1 MGCARS
7 QLPEAPDAVGPV
19 RTLLTSPS
27 KEKLTTEDE
36 KKDFDRALVQKR
48 LQIWVLR
55 AELLKPMGSFGR
67 MDPFVVAEHVRS
79 DGHLWEFARTR
90 TDWGGHMKPNF
101 NHLCRSIEVDS
112 DDVIRFRLLEKS
124 LGDLGTPIFCG
135 EASATVQILLRSN
148 ARATP
153 EHTEPLKLKLTKN
166 EEETGCLIVQV
177 GMVGLEDS
185 QDFTR
190 ISAKRFET
198 PVTQVP
204 GRCSHFALKLK
215 DVQPK
220 GISNQRWIAKDLAKA
235 NSEVPFYEEVRRL
248 RCEGAGAFEPLLEYI
263 LEYEGILE
271 THVEGQKPNEAPK
284 QFLVVENLGV
294 RDVLGSTFRRVDLKL
309 GQGVPGASGTSRLQA
324 LKQSLLEGTSGR
336 NAAEGFRLERF
347 QGSPASLDSADP
359 LLELG
364 LGSEGTAS
372 PTSPTAKQMV
382 RQKVR
387 KAMLHRMPAP
397 DVIMYF
403 ADMQTLGTRVGD
415 AAGIVQHLLSQ
426 MASKLAGL
434 AVACRRAPAPQLW
447 LGASLAVTLDT
458 GAEGTVPPEVNVKLF
473 GWGQASFTTGEMHQ
487 HLPPSERR
495 DRSAKWREFISSI
508 DKVAWE
514 ASRAYLHRFGNSEG
528 WKEVKFVVA
537 DFDAISHNDFI
548 GQASLHLDEKSPLT
562 GEQVIQLVDRS
573 GNPVIGKNG
582 LPTTLTCSVQL
593 HALTKVRLRALWRV
607 QVHRAVNLPK
617 RDLSGTSDAWVSVYA
632 TGGEESQFCF
642 QQRSCVIPRDLNPE
656 WNETFDL
663 PLARPG
669 NLLADWLDI
678 TAPSLGDAV
687 TKNGEKLLP
696 CAAGSGFVAGPTSA
710 KEEKV
715 AFATWSSA
723 LACAADRA
731 ARNLGTTAKDKA
743 PVVACN
749 LLVEPI
755 LTAASDAAPATK
767 TWTKTWSW
775 SAWNPFKWGTCG

>member
-387 KAMLHRMPAP
+387 KAMLHRMPASV
-397 DVIMYF
+397 VIMYF

-755 LTAASDAAPATK
+755 LTAASDGAPATK
-767 TWTKTWSW
+767 TSSTWSW

>member
-7 QLPEAPDAVGPV
+7 QLPDAPDAVGPV
-19 RTLLTSPS
+19 LTLLTSPS
-27 KEKLTTEDE
+27 KEKFTTEEE
-36 KKDFDRALVQKR
+36 KNDFDRALVQKR

-55 AELLKPMGSFGR
+55 AELLKRMGSFGR
-67 MDPFVVAEHVRS
+67 MDPFVVVEHVKS
-79 DGHLWEFARTR
+79 DGHVWEFAHTR

-124 LGDLGTPIFCG
+124 FGDLGTPIFCG
-135 EASATVQILLRSN
+135 EASATVKSLLRSN

-153 EHTEPLKLKLTKN
+153 EDTEPLKLKLTKN
-166 EEETGCLIVQV
+166 EEETGCLIVQA
-177 GMVGLEDS
+177 GLEDHSS

-204 GRCSHFALKLK
+204 GRCSHFAVKLK
-215 DVQPK
+215 DVQPE

-235 NSEVPFYEEVRRL
+235 ISEVPFYEEVRRL
-248 RCEGAGAFEPLLEYI
+248 RCEGAGAFETLLDYI

-271 THVEGQKPNEAPK
+271 AHVEGQKPNEAPK

-294 RDVLGSTFRRVDLKL
+294 RDVPGSMFRRVDLKL
-309 GQGVPGASGTSRLQA
+309 GQGVPGASGASRLQA
-324 LKQSLLEGTSGR
+324 LKQSLLEGTSGAR
-336 NAAEGFRLERF
+336 AAAEGFRLERF

-364 LGSEGTAS
+364 LGAEGATS

-387 KAMLHRMPAP
+387 KAMLQRMPAP

-403 ADMQTLGTRVGD
+403 ADMQALGTKVGD
-415 AAGIVQHLLSQ
+415 AASIAQHLLSQ

-473 GWGQASFTTGEMHQ
+473 GWGQACFTTREMHQ
-487 HLPPSERR
+487 NLHPSERR

-548 GQASLHLDEKSPLT
+548 GQALLHLDEKNPLT

-582 LPTTLTCSVQL
+582 LPTALTCSVHL

-607 QVHRAVNLPK
+607 QVHRCVNLPK

-642 QQRSCVIPRDLNPE
+642 QQRSSVIPRNLNPE

-687 TKNGEKLLP
+687 TKTGEKLLP
-696 CAAGSGFVAGPTSA
+696 CATGSGFVAGPTSA
-710 KEEKV
+710 QDEKV
-715 AFATWSSA
+715 AFAAWSSA

-755 LTAASDAAPATK
+755 LTASDGASPATK
-767 TWTKTWSW
+767 TWSTWSW
-775 SAWNPFKWGTCG
+775 SAWNPFKWGQCG

>member
-153 EHTEPLKLKLTKN
+153 EHTEPVKLKLTKN

-284 QFLVVENLGV
+284 EFLVVENLGV
-294 RDVLGSTFRRVDLKL
+294 RDVPGSTFRRVDLKL

-403 ADMQTLGTRVGD
+403 ADMQTLGTRAGD

-548 GQASLHLDEKSPLT
+548 GQASLHLDEKSP
-562 GEQVIQLVDRS
+562 IDRGASDTAGRQEWKS
-573 GNPVIGKNG
+573 GHWQEWLADYTDLFG
-582 LPTTLTCSVQL
+582 TATCSDEGS
-593 HALTKVRLRALWRV
+593 
-607 QVHRAVNLPK
+607 P
-617 RDLSGTSDAWVSVYA
+617 SGT
-632 TGGEESQFCF
+632 
-642 QQRSCVIPRDLNPE
+642 
-656 WNETFDL
+656 
-663 PLARPG
+663 LARPG
-669 NLLADWLDI
+669 
-678 TAPSLGDAV
+678 APCGESSQARLEWNFGCLG
-687 TKNGEKLLP
+687 LCL
-696 CAAGSGFVAGPTSA
+696 CH
-710 KEEKV
+710 
-715 AFATWSSA
+715 W
-723 LACAADRA
+723 
-731 ARNLGTTAKDKA
+731 
-743 PVVACN
+743 
-749 LLVEPI
+749 
-755 LTAASDAAPATK
+755 
-767 TWTKTWSW
+767 W
-775 SAWNPFKWGTCG
+775 